1 MLGYRRNIN
10 NSSITNSQ
18 INQFLNALDVNGVG
32 QTFFEIITQQPY
44 KFTKNDIS
52 LNSSSIVLRWNY
64 DSIIAKHDNNNIA
77 KLAYIFDYKQ
87 NLPFIDT
94 LFIDISGFVGSY
106 NNINYNSYN
115 NTWINITSI
124 TVSGDYNVS
133 NFKQYIFQRA
143 DYINSITINN
153 NLVNSIINNA
163 MPFSIRVYG
172 ENYSND
178 YPNVETRA
186 LVFNNLSFLNA
197 NIPSIP
203 LFIESNASYVFN
215 ANNISLT
222 YFNTLSDISNTLS
235 SAFLS
240 NYIVD
245 YSLNDILA
253 SSVQIKTNN
262 GTFNG
267 VFASNIFSNS
277 NFNITL
283 TNLLSGA
290 SYNHRVKVR
299 NNFSNNY
306 SDYST
311 LSGSKYTLLPNDN
324 NIGTFID
331 MTINAQCYK
340 FVSTSILNNSSIL
353 YFNIANVGHSF
364 RFNNSSIQVFQITRP
379 YFSNQQLENYRYGY
393 GKFVD
398 NSFNLAS
405 INLRINNVEK
415 HIINYGGFNTDF
427 NLNSSI
433 NRYNYSKTDYGS
445 DFILNNSNKIED
457 IYSDFSNTGFR
468 LKGYLLLKDIITN
481 ANIVN
486 YFGVPSSNPY
496 IMNFN
501 YIRNTSVDDSHSI
514 YKTYNI
520 YVDELNSN
528 PTISNTST
536 AIVIQEL
543 AYNMSVAS
551 VKYFKLLLTRTYSNI
566 NSNYKYIVG
575 NRIIANL
582 TPTNTIA
589 TSFIGANIILP
600 QTDICANGVYNYDL
614 CYNIAYYQTVKTNV
628 SFNFLE
634 KAYNLNGFTSLNI
647 SLANKPYCD
656 YNSFVKSNNIISSS
670 KLDLSLLHIYEI
682 SNIELLGSN
691 LTNIELIHYNN
702 HNSKILPSTL
712 LYLNSSFSNIFD
724 SYPKSSDFSYNE
736 DISYNTY
743 GNISYNLNGAMLA
756 NNQGYKW
763 IVFKIFKNSA
773 IPNSYLFNAISYNII
788 TTTDGNNIRY
798 LPLKTMLINT
808 NLFLNSIV
816 DAIFNII
823 NDDALMFGHATTISS
838 DKRYFNIKRNFSGN
852 GGIWTENG
860 NPNNISYASTV
871 STVGNVDPI
880 IYGSNVN
887 GQGIYCPIND
897 LNDDLTIYI
906 GLKASIQ

>member
-64 DSIIAKHDNNNIA
+64 DSIIAKHDNTNIA

-106 NNINYNSYN
+106 NTINYNSYN

-133 NFKQYIFQRA
+133 NFKQYIFQRS

-215 ANNISLT
+215 ANNISL
-222 YFNTLSDISNTLS
+222 
-235 SAFLS
+235 
-240 NYIVD
+240 
-245 YSLNDILA
+245 
-253 SSVQIKTNN
+253 NN

-267 VFASNIFSNS
+267 IFASNIFSNS

-379 YFSNQQLENYRYGY
+379 YFINQQLENYRYGY

-468 LKGYLLLKDIITN
+468 LKGYLLLKDIITS

-520 YVDELNSN
+520 YVDELNGN
-528 PTISNTST
+528 PTISNTSN

-691 LTNIELIHYNN
+691 LTNIELKHYNN

-743 GNISYNLNGAMLA
+743 GNISYDLNGAMLA

-773 IPNSYLFNAISYNII
+773 ITNSYLFNAISYNII

-816 DAIFNII
+816 DAIFNIT
-823 NDDALMFGHATTISS
+823 NDDALMFGHATTINSN
-838 DKRYFNIKRNFSGN
+838 KRYFNIKRNFSGN
-852 GGIWTENG
+852 GGIWTENS

>member
-18 INQFLNALDVNGVG
+18 INQFLNALDVNKVG

-44 KFTKNDIS
+44 KFDKNDIS

-77 KLAYIFDYKQ
+77 KLANIFDYKQ

-94 LFIDISGFVGSY
+94 IIIDISGFVGSY
-106 NNINYNSYN
+106 NNIDYNIYNY
-115 NTWINITSI
+115 TWINITSI
-124 TVSGDYNVS
+124 TLSGDYNVS
-133 NFKQYIFQRA
+133 DFKQYIFQRA
-143 DYINSITINN
+143 DYINLTTISGILINN
-153 NLVNSIINNA
+153 IINNA

-253 SSVQIKTNN
+253 SSAQIKTNN

-267 VFASNIFSNS
+267 IFASNIYSNS

-324 NIGTFID
+324 NIGTFIN

-364 RFNNSSIQVFQITRP
+364 RFTNSSIQVFQITRP
-379 YFSNQQLENYRYGY
+379 YFSNQQLENFRYGY

-398 NSFNLAS
+398 NSFNLVS

-415 HIINYGGFNTDF
+415 HIINYGGFNTNP
-427 NLNSSI
+427 NLNPTI

-445 DFILNNSNKIED
+445 DFILNNINNNNIED
-457 IYSDFSNTGFR
+457 IYSDISNTGFR

-481 ANIVN
+481 TNIVN
-486 YFGVPSSNPY
+486 YFGVPSTNPY

-501 YIRNTSVDDSHSI
+501 YIRNASVGDSHSI
-514 YKTYNI
+514 YNTYNI
-520 YVDELNSN
+520 YVDELNGN
-528 PTISNTST
+528 PVISNTNNV
-536 AIVIQEL
+536 IVVQEL
-543 AYNMSVAS
+543 VYNMSVAS

-582 TPTNTIA
+582 TSTNTIA
-589 TSFIGANIILP
+589 TSFAGANIILP
-600 QTDICANGVYNYDL
+600 QSDICANGVYNYDL
-614 CYNIAYYQTVKTNV
+614 CYNIAYYQAVKNNV
-628 SFNFLE
+628 SFTFLE

-647 SLANKPYCD
+647 SLTNKHYCD

-670 KLDLSLLHIYEI
+670 KLNLSTLHIYEI

-691 LTNIELIHYNN
+691 LNNIELKHYNN
-702 HNSKILPSTL
+702 HNSKIEPSTL
-712 LYLNSSFSNIFD
+712 LYIDSNFSNIFGT
-724 SYPKSSDFSYNE
+724 YPKSSDFSYNL

-743 GNISYNLNGAMLA
+743 GNISYNLNGAMLS

-763 IVFKIFKNSA
+763 IVFKIFKNSGVA
-773 IPNSYLFNAISYNII
+773 NSYLFNAISYNII
-788 TTTDGNNIRY
+788 TTTDGNNIKY
-798 LPLKTMLINT
+798 LPLKTMLKNS

-816 DAIFNII
+816 ENIFNII
-823 NDDALMFGHATTISS
+823 NNDALMFGHATTISS
-838 DKRYFNIKRNFSGN
+838 NKRYFNIKKNFNGL
-852 GGIWTENG
+852 GGIWTENS
-860 NPNNISYASTV
+860 NSNNISYASTV
-871 STVGNVDPI
+871 DSI

-887 GQGIYCPIND
+887 GEGIYCPIND

-906 GLKASIQ
+906 GLKELIV